1 MIPYTP
7 AIEAALVV
15 LCFACGVGMF
25 AAEMNGT
32 GFSDFLD
39 PAPNVRTPGAAP

>member
-15 LCFACGVGMF
+15 LCLACCVGMF
-25 AAEMNGT
+25 AAVALG
-32 GFSDFLD
+32 
-39 PAPNVRTPGAAP
+39 VRGK